1 MGRRGASIRNLRE
14 LREMGEEVA
23 EAAKVAIAQSAAE
36 IVEDAKNHCP
46 VKTGALRD
54 SIKARKEQGG
64 ASYKI
69 TSLYYG
75 RFVELSPKIN
85 KPFLFPA
92 LDQNRDRIRENI
104 QAAIRRA
111 MGRR

>member
-23 EAAKVAIAQSAAE
+23 KAAKVAIAQSAAE
-36 IVEDAKNHCP
+36 IVSDAKSHCP

-54 SIKARKEQGG
+54 SIKAQKEQGG
-64 ASYKI
+64 AAYKI
-69 TSLYYG
+69 TTLYYG

-85 KPFLFPA
+85 KPFLFPV
-92 LDQNRDRIRENI
+92 LEQNRDRIRENI
-104 QAAIRRA
+104 QAAIRQA
-111 MGRR
+111 LHQY